1 MDYIAREDALA
12 LLKKYN
18 KDPFHMQHAL
28 TVEAV
33 MRWYAKELGYGDAE
47 EYWGIVGLLHDID
60 FELYPE
66 KHCLKAPELLREGG
80 VGEDII
86 HAVVSHGYGI
96 TVGCG
101 VTLDVAPE
109 HEMEKVL
116 FAADELTGL
125 IWAAALMRPSKS
137 TKDMELKSL
146 KKKYKSKGFAA
157 GCSREVIERGAG
169 QLGWDLE
176 KLLTMTLQAMA
187 ATEDTIQAEVEAER

>member
-1 MDYIAREDALA
+1 MTYIAREDALT

-18 KDPFHMQHAL
+18 KDPFHIQHAL

-66 KHCLKAPELLREGG
+66 EHCLKAPELLREGG

-96 TVGCG
+96 TVGG

-116 FAADELTGL
+116 YASDELTGL
-125 IWAAALMRPSKS
+125 IGAAALMRPSKS
-137 TKDMELKSL
+137 VQDMELKSL
-146 KKKYKSKGFAA
+146 KKKYKSSGFAA
-157 GCSREVIERGAG
+157 GCSREIIQRGADM
-169 QLGWDLE
+169 LGWSLDE
-176 KLLTMTLQAMA
+176 LLTRTLDAMRAVEPVVA
-187 ATEDTIQAEVEAER
+187 AEEA

>member
-1 MDYIAREDALA
+1 MTYIAREDALT

-18 KDPFHMQHAL
+18 KDPFHIQHAL

-66 KHCLKAPELLREGG
+66 EHCLKAPELLREGG

-96 TVGCG
+96 TVGG

-146 KKKYKSKGFAA
+146 KKKDKSTGFAA
-157 GCSREVIERGAG
+157 GWSREVIERGAE

-187 ATEDTIQAEVEAER
+187 ATEDTIQAEMTAEQ

>member
-1 MDYIAREDALA
+1 METITRDEAFS

-18 KDPFHMQHAL
+18 KDPFHIQHAL

-33 MRWYAKELGYGDAE
+33 MKWYANELGYGEDA

-66 KHCLKAPELLREGG
+66 EHCLIAPEMLREAG
-80 VGEDII
+80 VGEDVI
-86 HAVVSHGYGI
+86 HSVVSHGYGI

-101 VTLDVAPE
+101 VTIDVAPE
-109 HEMEKVL
+109 QEMEKVL

-157 GCSREVIERGAG
+157 GCSREVIERGAQ
-169 QLGWDLE
+169 QLGWELE

-187 ATEDTIQAEVEAER
+187 ASEDRINAELENA

>member
-66 KHCLKAPELLREGG
+66 KHCLKAPCRSLSLRS
-80 VGEDII
+80 
-86 HAVVSHGYGI
+86 AVPMI
-96 TVGCG
+96 
-101 VTLDVAPE
+101 LPWLWKPE
-109 HEMEKVL
+109 
-116 FAADELTGL
+116 ATG
-125 IWAAALMRPSKS
+125 AVKEEQ
-137 TKDMELKSL
+137 K
-146 KKKYKSKGFAA
+146 
-157 GCSREVIERGAG
+157 
-169 QLGWDLE
+169 
-176 KLLTMTLQAMA
+176 
-187 ATEDTIQAEVEAER
+187 

>member
-1 MDYIAREDALA
+1 METITRDEAFS

-18 KDPFHMQHAL
+18 KDPFHIQHAL

-33 MRWYAKELGYGDAE
+33 MKWYANELGYGEDA

-66 KHCLKAPELLREGG
+66 EHCLKAPEMLREAG
-80 VGEDII
+80 VGEDVI
-86 HAVVSHGYGI
+86 HSVVSHGYGI

-101 VTLDVAPE
+101 VTIDVAPE
-109 HEMEKVL
+109 QEMEKVL

-157 GCSREVIERGAG
+157 GFSRELIERGAQ
-169 QLGWDLE
+169 QLGWELE

-187 ATEDTIQAEVEAER
+187 ASEDTINAELENA

>member
-1 MDYIAREDALA
+1 MTYIAREDALT

-18 KDPFHMQHAL
+18 KDPFHIQHAL

-66 KHCLKAPELLREGG
+66 EHCLKAPELLREGG

-96 TVGCG
+96 TVGG

-125 IWAAALMRPSKS
+125 IGAAALMRPSHS
-137 TKDMELKSL
+137 CQDMELKSL
-146 KKKYKSKGFAA
+146 KKKYKDKKFAA
-157 GCSREVIERGAG
+157 GCSRDVIAQGAER
-169 QLGWDLE
+169 LGWELDMLLERTLEAMRSCEEQVAHEME
-176 KLLTMTLQAMA
+176 KL
-187 ATEDTIQAEVEAER
+187 

>member
-1 MDYIAREDALA
+1 MTYIAREDALT

-18 KDPFHMQHAL
+18 KDPFHIQHAL

-66 KHCLKAPELLREGG
+66 EHCLKAPGLLREGG

-96 TVGCG
+96 TVGG
-101 VTLDVAPE
+101 VTLDVAPSHAPE
-109 HEMEKVL
+109 PHP
-116 FAADELTGL
+116 A
-125 IWAAALMRPSKS
+125 
-137 TKDMELKSL
+137 
-146 KKKYKSKGFAA
+146 
-157 GCSREVIERGAG
+157 
-169 QLGWDLE
+169 
-176 KLLTMTLQAMA
+176 
-187 ATEDTIQAEVEAER
+187 